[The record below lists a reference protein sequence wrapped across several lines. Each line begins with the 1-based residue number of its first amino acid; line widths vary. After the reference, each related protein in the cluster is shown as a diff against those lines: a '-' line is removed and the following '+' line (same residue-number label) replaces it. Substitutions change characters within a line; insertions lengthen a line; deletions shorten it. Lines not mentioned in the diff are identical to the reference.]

1 MGGPDGIEQLGAAAP
16 ERAGREVDRLKAH
29 VAAVKPKEASCS
41 RRLAPLTQLTQLP
54 QQHARREP
62 H

>member
-1 MGGPDGIEQLGAAAP
+1 LGAAAP
-16 ERAGREVDRLKAH
+16 ERTGREVDRLKAQ

-41 RRLAPLTQLTQLP
+41 RQLAALTQLP